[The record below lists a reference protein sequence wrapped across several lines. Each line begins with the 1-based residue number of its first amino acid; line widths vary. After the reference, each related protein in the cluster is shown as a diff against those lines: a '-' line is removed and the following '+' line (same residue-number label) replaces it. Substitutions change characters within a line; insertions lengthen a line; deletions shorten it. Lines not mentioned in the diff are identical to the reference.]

1 MSIMVNSSKTPTGK
15 TPKGQ
20 VAIRIDSKLIKAC
33 FPRPYF
39 PGEPN
44 QVKRTTGIS
53 NIDGWEAKAR
63 LLQQRLQL
71 EMEEGNLSLPG
82 GKFNESKYREILV
95 SQKLIPDLKIVESAT
110 TSDDQL
116 PPKPELSILEV
127 WDMYCEFKE
136 HELSISTFE
145 LEYKRTF
152 TNFLKSA
159 INAVGEDS
167 LAIRDWL
174 IKNRNLQTTKKLLN
188 ALSEAFYL
196 AIKQDKYSG
205 KNPFDGLSDG
215 IGDKNRKK
223 EFKQNEDDEDED
235 LLNQDKAFT
244 WLEAETIMEFL
255 KNSSIKR
262 FKHFYHFISFKFL
275 TGCRNG
281 EAMGLWWRDI
291 KWEKEEITIVRS
303 YSAHIG
309 RFKPTKNETIR
320 RFPMPKNGRLW
331 NLLKEL
337 PQGEPSDVVFK
348 STTGNCIGHTSVN
361 EMWNFSRTKKKD
373 KIYEYPGVLRI
384 LIDEGK
390 VQKYLPSYNTRH
402 TFITHQIFDLGRDP
416 NIVNAWCEHSE
427 KVSESHYRDTKRI
440 AMQINPELPA
450 NQQAQQQSEIEIL
463 RQQIEEMKKLLQ
475 DRDK

>member
-1 MSIMVNSSKTPTGK
+1 MVNSAKTPTGK
-15 TPKGQ
+15 TSKGK
-20 VAIRIDSKLIKAC
+20 VSIYVEKGRI
-33 FPRPYF
+33 
-39 PGEPN
+39 
-44 QVKRTTGIS
+44 
-53 NIDGWEAKAR
+53 KAR
-63 LLQQRLQL
+63 LPRQYFGGEQPRIALGMDANEANMARAQRLAERMTLDLQDGCFDETL
-71 EMEEGNLSLPG
+71 A
-82 GKFNESKYREILV
+82 KYGI
-95 SQKLIPDLKIVESAT
+95 IADLKLKGSAV
-110 TSDDQL
+110 TSDGQL
-116 PPKPELSILEV
+116 PPKPQMSLMEV

-159 INAVGEDS
+159 INAAGEDS

-196 AIKQDKYSG
+196 AIRQDKYTG

-244 WLEAETIMEFL
+244 WLEAEIIMEFL
-255 KNSSIKR
+255 KNSSKKR

-291 KWEKEEITIVRS
+291 KWEKEEIAIVRS

-309 RFKPTKNETIR
+309 RFKPTKNETVR

-337 PQGEPSDVVFK
+337 PQGEPNDVVFK
-348 STTGNCIGHTSVN
+348 STTGNFIGHTNIN

-373 KIYEYPGVLRI
+373 KIYEYPGVIRI

-402 TFITHQIFDLGRDP
+402 TFITRQIFDLSRDP
-416 NIVNAWCEHSE
+416 KIVNAWCEHSE

-440 AMQINPELPA
+440 AAQINPELPA
-450 NQQAQQQSEIEIL
+450 SQQSQQQSELDLLKEQL
-463 RQQIEEMKKLLQ
+463 RQQQEAMKQQQELINKLLQ
-475 DRDK
+475 DKGK